1 MDLESDKINTGIYT
15 NELAAADKLKDDTL
29 TGSKDEPIITEK
41 IKSEPKD
48 TSQPKTKK
56 KKCGHC
62 RKKLGIIYFI
72 CKCGKIL
79 CQTHLNAHSHNCSYD
94 YALEKKNK
102 LETENPKLNQ
112 KMIKI

>member
-1 MDLESDKINTGIYT
+1 MDLESDKIEIYT
-15 NELAAADKLKDDTL
+15 NELAAADKSTDDTL
-29 TGSKDEPIITEK
+29 IGSKGEQIITDK
-41 IKSEPKD
+41 IKSESKD
-48 TSQPKTKK
+48 TLQPSKAKK

-62 RKKLGIIYFI
+62 KKKLGLIYFT